1 MNADEYGRKK
11 QLQMQMIS
19 VVQSKDRKVKM
30 DMDMHSSIHEGEN
43 FKDMNLL
50 DECGWICG
58 AKKHLVMRT
67 TSAVFYFS
75 FLFLVKNTARSFGE
89 IQFTIFEIYSD

>member
-1 MNADEYGRKK
+1 MNAGEYGCNK

-30 DMDMHSSIHEGEN
+30 DMYTCIHEGEN

-50 DECGWICG
+50 DECG
-58 AKKHLVMRT
+58 
-67 TSAVFYFS
+67 
-75 FLFLVKNTARSFGE
+75 
-89 IQFTIFEIYSD
+89 